1 MSKVAYFSKFR
12 KLGMVAFRAYAAC
25 EFAMAYERYA
35 KKPAPEH
42 YLRDVAYVVGY
53 APECG
58 VWDLIHIAK
67 AAPASVAKRVLSGES
82 F

>member
-1 MSKVAYFSKFR
+1 MSKAEYFFKFR

-35 KKPAPEH
+35 KRPAPEH

-53 APECG
+53 APERG
-58 VWDLIHIAK
+58 VRDLLHIAK
-67 AAPASVAKRVLSGES
+67 AAPSSVARRVLAGEPI
-82 F
+82 